1 MTGNDTTNTARQTQG
16 AYERY
21 MQGEKMAVLAAGLGL
36 SYEALRKRFL
46 AAYGPDYALRGV
58 GNYGSTRRVLSD
70 GQVEEAWQAYKADR
84 ALSLTELGKRYYVS
98 DNTMRNAF
106 TRLHPEEYYELAH
119 QRYYG
124 GRNGG
129 KRSIS
134 RAEAERL
141 FALFSGP
148 EILTADEMVEE
159 AGHSWPSI
167 RKSFLAYGLVTESE
181 LRQLTKRAHIHAA
194 AEHQRRLTDKQLEHI
209 LWQLGHMSTTLR
221 DIAKSYCVSCD
232 CIRNNLTRLYPEEY
246 RRVMAAK
253 KLSGRAANGTRRRAN
268 KR

>member
-84 ALSLTELGKRYYVS
+84 ALSLAELGKRYYVS

-119 QRYYG
+119 QRYG

-134 RAEAERL
+134 RAKAERL

-159 AGHSWPSI
+159 AGHSWRTI
-167 RKSFLAYGLVTESE
+167 RRSFLAYGLVTESE
-181 LRQLTKRAHIHAA
+181 LRQLTERAHIHAA
-194 AEHQRRLTDKQLEHI
+194 AEHQRSLTDKQLEHI
-209 LWQLGHMSTTLR
+209 LWQYGHTSATLE
-221 DIAKSYCVSCD
+221 DIARQYRVSRNCVQKSLAK
-232 CIRNNLTRLYPEEY
+232 RRPEEY
-246 RRVMAAK
+246 LRVKATKPAR
-253 KLSGRAANGTRRRAN
+253 GRAANGTQAKTD

>member
-21 MQGEKMAVLAAGLGL
+21 IRGEKMAALAAGLGL

-84 ALSLTELGKRYYVS
+84 ALSLTELGERYYVS
-98 DNTMRNAF
+98 DNTMRIAF
-106 TRLHPEEYYELAH
+106 TRLHPEEYYALAH
-119 QRYYG
+119 QRYG
-124 GRNGG
+124 GRSGR
-129 KRSIS
+129 KCSIS

-159 AGHSWPSI
+159 AGHSWMTI
-167 RKSFLAYGLVTESE
+167 RRSFLVYGLVTESE
-181 LRQLTKRAHIHAA
+181 LRQLTKRAHIHAV

-209 LWQLGHMSTTLR
+209 LWQLGHMSVTLS
-221 DIAKSYCVSCD
+221 DIAKRYCVSRHCVMQ
-232 CIRNNLTRLYPEEY
+232 NLTSRYPEEY
-246 RRVMAAK
+246 RRAMAAK
-253 KLSGRAANGTRRRAN
+253 KLSRRAANGTRRRAN